1 MGTTRSGD
9 WDVLV
14 SPWHLDE
21 HLDRFPIPE
30 HAITL
35 DSRRP
40 ATAGAEQAMLAHYR
54 LTAEATAGARRPLL
68 LSGDCLTAVG
78 ILAGLQRRH
87 PDVAIVWLDA
97 HGDFNTPQIS
107 TSGYLAG
114 MSLAMLTGRSPDPFC
129 EPLRL
134 RPVPEDAVVLVDAR
148 DLDPAE
154 RDALDTSHVVRV
166 PADPPA
172 VRTALARLAAPA
184 VYLHLDLDIIDG
196 DELPGLR
203 FPTAAGPSLA
213 QIEECLA
220 TILTTV
226 EPTAACIAC
235 AWSPQA
241 LGDPA
246 TRHVIQRIAAALGA
260 SLQWRSA

>member
-1 MGTTRSGD
+1 
-9 WDVLV
+9 VLV

-21 HLDRFPIPE
+21 RLDRFPIPE
-30 HAITL
+30 RAITL
-35 DSRRP
+35 DGPPP
-40 ATAGAEQAMLAHYR
+40 AATGAEEAMLARYR
-54 LTAEATAGARRPLL
+54 LTADATADARRPLL

-78 ILAGLQRRH
+78 ILAGVQRRH

-97 HGDFNTPQIS
+97 HGDFNTPQIT

-114 MSLAMLTGRSPDPFC
+114 MSLAMLTGRSPALFC
-129 EPLRL
+129 GPLRL
-134 RPVPEDAVVLVDAR
+134 RPVPDDAVVLIDAR

-154 RDALDTSHVVRV
+154 RDALDTSRVVRV
-166 PADPPA
+166 PADPQA
-172 VRTALARLAAPA
+172 VRTALTQLCAPA
-184 VYLHLDLDIIDG
+184 VYLHVDVDIIDG

-203 FPTAAGPSLA
+203 FPTAAGPGLA
-213 QIEECLA
+213 EIEECLT
-220 TILTTV
+220 TIVSTV

-246 TRHVIQRIAAALGA
+246 TGQVIRRIAAALGA
-260 SLQWRSA
+260 SLQWHAA

>member
-1 MGTTRSGD
+1 MLERYRLTAD
-9 WDVLV
+9 
-14 SPWHLDE
+14 
-21 HLDRFPIPE
+21 
-30 HAITL
+30 
-35 DSRRP
+35 
-40 ATAGAEQAMLAHYR
+40 ATAGAP
-54 LTAEATAGARRPLL
+54 RPLL

-97 HGDFNTPQIS
+97 HGDFNTPQIT

-114 MSLAMLTGRSPDPFC
+114 MSLAMLTGRCPAPFC
-129 EPLRL
+129 GPLHL
-134 RPVPEDAVVLVDAR
+134 QPVPDDAVVLIDAR

-154 RDALDTSHVVRV
+154 RDALDASRVVRV
-166 PADPPA
+166 PADPQA
-172 VRTALARLAAPA
+172 LRTALAPLSGSA
-184 VYLHLDLDIIDG
+184 VYLHLDVDVIDG
-196 DELPGLR
+196 DELPDLR

-213 QIEECLA
+213 QIEECVT
-220 TILTTV
+220 TIRTTV

-246 TRHVIQRIAAALGA
+246 TRQIIQRLAATLGA
-260 SLQWRSA
+260 NLEWRAA